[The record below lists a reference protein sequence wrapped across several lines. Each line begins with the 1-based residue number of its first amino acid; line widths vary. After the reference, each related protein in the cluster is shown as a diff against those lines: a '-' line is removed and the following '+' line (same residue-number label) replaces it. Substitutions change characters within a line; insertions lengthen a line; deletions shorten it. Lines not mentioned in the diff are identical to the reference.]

1 MEQPDAWYGNI
12 KRTLEGIKTAIDASE
27 IKEYHLDRLDRLAR
41 HIGGFGTCS
50 ECCGFKPEVE
60 KLVDELRNA
69 GRMNKEQRRSYLGRM
84 ERMVSHLQKKHRLIS
99 EGQNL
104 AIWLSIGTALGL
116 ALGAAFSSTAIG
128 IPVGLALGVAIGS
141 ALDAQAKKEG
151 RVI

>member
-1 MEQPDAWYGNI
+1 MVQTGTWYNDI
-12 KRTLEGIKTAIDASE
+12 SQSIESIRASLEPSE
-27 IKEYHLDRLDRLAR
+27 IKDFHIDKLVKLAL
-41 HIGGFGTCS
+41 HIDSFN
-50 ECCGFKPEVE
+50 ECADCLNLKLEIE
-60 KLVDELRNA
+60 KLVAQLRSA

-84 ERMVSHLQKKHRLIS
+84 ECMVSHLQKKHKLIS

-116 ALGAAFSSTAIG
+116 VLGGAFGSTTIG
-128 IPVGLALGVAIGS
+128 IPLGIALGVGIGA